1 MQMMISVTHPE
12 SHIKTD
18 IILKPVVMPDDIKWL
33 QQFTGL
39 DASCLIPF
47 YESIQASSFIQSMMA
62 WDHEQPILQVDICE
76 ALFDDVGAG
85 ELIGPGDYTLRFQF
99 APLAPVPV
107 LHQAL
112 YNSVE
117 YVFQEKKANRILM
130 QVHKSN
136 KILLDWMKEAQFAQ
150 ASGLVQ
156 KPLYAVYFLTR

>member
-1 MQMMISVTHPE
+1 MISVTHPE

-18 IILKPVVMPDDIKWL
+18 IILKAVVMPDDIKWL

-39 DASCLIPF
+39 DASCLVPF
-47 YESIQASSFIQSMMA
+47 YESIQASSFIQSLMA
-62 WDHEQPILQVDICE
+62 WDHEQPVLQIDICE

-85 ELIGPGDYTLRFQF
+85 ELIGPNDYTLRFQF
-99 APLAPVPV
+99 APGAPISV

-117 YVFQEKKANRILM
+117 YVFQAKGANRILM

-136 KILLDWMKEAQFAQ
+136 KILIDWMKEARFMKA
-150 ASGLVQ
+150 AGLAQ
-156 KPLYAVYFLTR
+156 KPLYAVYFLSK

>member
-1 MQMMISVTHPE
+1 MISVTHPE

-39 DASCLIPF
+39 DASCLVPF

-62 WDHEQPILQVDICE
+62 WDHEQPVLQVDICE

-107 LHQAL
+107 LKQAL
-112 YNSVE
+112 YNCIE
-117 YVFQEKKANRILM
+117 YVFQAKNANRILM

-136 KILLDWMKEAQFAQ
+136 KVLLDWMKETQFVQ
-150 ASGLVQ
+150 AAGLIQ
-156 KPLYAVYFLTR
+156 KPQYAVYFLSR

>member
-1 MQMMISVTHPE
+1 MISVTHSE
-12 SHIKTD
+12 SHVKTD

-39 DASCLIPF
+39 DASCLVPF

-62 WDHEQPILQVDICE
+62 WDHEQPVLQVDICE

-85 ELIGPGDYTLRFQF
+85 DLIGAGDYTVRFLF
-99 APLAPVPV
+99 APHAPVPV
-107 LHQAL
+107 LQQAL
-112 YNSVE
+112 YNCVE

-136 KILLDWMKEAQFAQ
+136 KILLDWMKEAHFAQ
-150 ASGLVQ
+150 AAGLVQ
-156 KPLYAVYFLTR
+156 KPQYSVYILEK

>member
-1 MQMMISVTHPE
+1 MMISVTHPE

-39 DASCLIPF
+39 DASCLVPF
-47 YESIQASSFIQSMMA
+47 YESIQASGFIQSLMA
-62 WDHEQPILQVDICE
+62 WDHEQPVLQVDICE

-99 APLAPVPV
+99 ATGTPIPI

-112 YNSVE
+112 YNCVE
-117 YVFQEKKANRILM
+117 YVFQVKKARRILM

-136 KILLDWMKEAQFAQ
+136 KILLNWMKETRFAQ
-150 ASGLVQ
+150 AAGLVQ
-156 KPLYAVYFLTR
+156 KPQYAVYFLSK

>member
-1 MQMMISVTHPE
+1 MISVTHPE

-33 QQFTGL
+33 QQLTGL
-39 DASCLIPF
+39 DASCLVPF

-62 WDHEQPILQVDICE
+62 WDHEQPVLQVDICE

-85 ELIGPGDYTLRFQF
+85 ELIGPNDYTLRFLF
-99 APLAPVPV
+99 APGAPISV
-107 LHQAL
+107 LQQAL
-112 YNSVE
+112 YNCIE
-117 YVFQEKKANRILM
+117 YVFEIKKANRILM

-136 KILLDWMKEAQFAQ
+136 KILLNWMKEARFAK

-156 KPLYAVYFLTR
+156 KPQYAVYVLSK